1 MNTILPTGRFPSSIW
16 RSALAALAVAATSL
30 ALVVLESETAA
41 AGGATASAAKKVKIA
56 GFAYHPKTLRI
67 RRGTKVTFTNSSGVT
82 HTATRAGSF
91 DTGEIAPGSS
101 VVVRFTR
108 RGTFA
113 YHCTIHPFMHGKIVV
128 K

>member
-1 MNTILPTGRFPSSIW
+1 MNTILPTGRLPSSIW
-16 RSALAALAVAATSL
+16 RWALAALAVAAISL
-30 ALVVLESETAA
+30 ALVALESEPAS
-41 AGGATASAAKKVKIA
+41 AGSATASRAKKVDIA
-56 GFAYHPKTLRI
+56 DFAYHPKTLRVN
-67 RRGTKVTFTNSSGVT
+67 RGAKVAFVNSSDVT

-101 VVVRFTR
+101 VVVRFTH